1 MKKSLA
7 HLPEHKQDE
16 LKLIVEKIRDRVEP
30 QMLILFGSYARDE
43 WVEDTYVEDGVT
55 YEYKSDYDILV
66 VVKSVKIANSS
77 DLWRKV
83 KKSIR
88 DFPIRTWTN
97 IIVHTIEYVNT
108 HLEKGHYFFTDIK
121 KEGCMLYDDGNFE
134 LAREKEHLPADRKH
148 TAQEHYEHWIQNAT
162 SSYRMYEQAIKIDEL
177 KKAAFELHQTA
188 EALYSTIELVFSN
201 YKPKSH
207 NLEDW
212 LHRAGGH
219 NPAFI
224 TIFPQTTDDQKEC
237 FDLLNR
243 AYIDARYKKRY
254 KITKE
259 QLEYL
264 AHRIK
269 KLHEIT
275 EKICKDKIESFI

>member
-1 MKKSLA
+1 MKKSLS
-7 HLPEHKQDE
+7 HLPQYKRDE
-16 LKLIVEKIRDRVEP
+16 LKLIVEKIRERIEP
-30 QMLILFGSYARDE
+30 QMLILFGSYARND

-66 VVKSVKIANSS
+66 IVKSVKIANSY

-88 DFPIRTWTN
+88 AFPIKTWTN

-121 KEGCMLYDDGNFE
+121 KEGRILYDSGSFE

-148 TAQEHYEHWIQNAT
+148 TAKEHYEHWIQNAKD
-162 SSYRMYEQAIKIDEL
+162 SYLGYELFLEKSKY
-177 KKAAFELHQTA
+177 KKAAFELHQAA
-188 EALYSTIELVFSN
+188 EALYTTIELVFTN

-207 NLEDW
+207 DLEDW
-212 LHRAGGH
+212 SHRAGGH

-224 TIFPQTTDDQKEC
+224 TIFPQTTGEQREC

-243 AYIDARYKKRY
+243 AYIDARYKKDY
-254 KITKE
+254 KISKE

-264 AHRIK
+264 AQRIK
-269 KLHEIT
+269 KLHEVT
-275 EKICKDKIESFI
+275 ERICVAKIESFV

>member
-1 MKKSLA
+1 M
-7 HLPEHKQDE
+7 HLPKHKRDE
-16 LKLIVEKIRDRVEP
+16 LRLIVEKIRERIEP
-30 QMLILFGSYARDE
+30 QMLILFGSYARNQ

-66 VVKSVKIANSS
+66 IVKSVKIANSY

-88 DFPIRTWTN
+88 AFPIKTWTN

-121 KEGCMLYDDGNFE
+121 KEGRILYDSGSFE
-134 LAREKEHLPADRKH
+134 LAREKEHRPADRKH
-148 TAQEHYEHWIQNAT
+148 TAQEHYEHWIQNAKD
-162 SSYRMYEQAIKIDEL
+162 SYLGYELFLEKSKF
-177 KKAAFELHQTA
+177 KKAAFELHQAA
-188 EALYSTIELVFSN
+188 EALYTTIELVFTN

-207 NLEDW
+207 DLEDW
-212 LHRAGGH
+212 SHRAGGH

-224 TIFPQTTDDQKEC
+224 TIFPQTTEEQKEC

-243 AYIDARYKKRY
+243 AYVDARYKKEY
-254 KITKE
+254 KITKK

-264 AHRIK
+264 AQRIK
-269 KLHEIT
+269 KLHEVT
-275 EKICKDKIESFI
+275 ERICKAKIDSFV